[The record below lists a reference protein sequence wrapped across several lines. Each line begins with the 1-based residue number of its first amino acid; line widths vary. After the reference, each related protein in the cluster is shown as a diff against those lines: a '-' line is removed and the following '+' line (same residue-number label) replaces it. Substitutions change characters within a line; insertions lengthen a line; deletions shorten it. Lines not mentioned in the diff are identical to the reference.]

1 MTMEAALERTA
12 EEWEE
17 LGIEEYEILAASV
30 YQEEILG
37 EGYEFSA
44 NDFRDHYCGEFET
57 PADYAEQQIENA
69 GQIDLDTD
77 LFNGWG
83 TLRYYIDFADMADDL
98 DKNGMYF
105 LESPAG
111 GVFVF
116 DA

>member
-1 MTMEAALERTA
+1 MSTATTTKEQGMTEATALERTV

-17 LGIEEYEILAASV
+17 LGIEEYEIEAASV

-37 EGYEFSA
+37 EGYPFSA
-44 NDFRDHYCGEFET
+44 DDFRDHYCGEYES
-57 PADYAEQQIENA
+57 PADYAEQLVEDA
-69 GQIDLDTD
+69 GQIDLDVE

-105 LESPAG
+105 L
-111 GVFVF
+111 
-116 DA
+116 